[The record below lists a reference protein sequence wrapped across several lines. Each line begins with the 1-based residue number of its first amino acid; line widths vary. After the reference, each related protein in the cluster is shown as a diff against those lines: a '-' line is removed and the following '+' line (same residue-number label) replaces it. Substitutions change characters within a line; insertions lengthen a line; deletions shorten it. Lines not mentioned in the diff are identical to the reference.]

1 MVLGV
6 VSDSPSL
13 PVSGSPSRTGH
24 RRSPSSAPVIHC
36 NRGCIDC
43 RAGALGAPDLPT
55 PPTPR
60 ASVWRKLRRLGV
72 AQLADGLVAL
82 PEDART
88 REQLEWIAEEVL
100 GAGGTAML
108 WLAEPTVLADERSVT
123 QDMSEHRTREYDDL
137 ASRATTALHGT
148 PAERRRALKSLRGEL
163 RGVRRRDYFRA
174 PGREAAQSAIDA
186 LASAVADPAE
196 AGRRASR

>member
-1 MVLGV
+1 MVASEKAAGHWVLLTYRLPRE
-6 VSDSPSL
+6 PS
-13 PVSGSPSRTGH
+13 
-24 RRSPSSAPVIHC
+24 
-36 NRGCIDC
+36 
-43 RAGALGAPDLPT
+43 
-55 PPTPR
+55 TPR

-108 WLAEPTVLADERSVT
+108 WRAQPTALGDER
-123 QDMSEHRTREYDDL
+123 DIAKAMSEERSREYADL
-137 ASRATTALHGT
+137 AARATNAMTGSAT
-148 PAERRRALKSLRGEL
+148 EQRRALKSLRTEL

-174 PGREAAQSAIDA
+174 PGREAAVAAIDA
-186 LASAVADPAE
+186 LAAAVATVADHASTAP
-196 AGRRASR
+196 GASR

>member
-1 MVLGV
+1 MLLTYRLPRE
-6 VSDSPSL
+6 PS
-13 PVSGSPSRTGH
+13 
-24 RRSPSSAPVIHC
+24 
-36 NRGCIDC
+36 
-43 RAGALGAPDLPT
+43 
-55 PPTPR
+55 TPR

-108 WLAEPTVLADERSVT
+108 WRAQPTAPGDERQIART
-123 QDMSEHRTREYDDL
+123 MSEERSREYVEL
-137 ASRATTALHGT
+137 AARAGTAVAGS
-148 PAERRRALKSLRGEL
+148 PVEQRRALKSLRSEL

-174 PGREAAQSAIDA
+174 PGQEAAVAAIDA
-186 LASAVADPAE
+186 LAISVAEHADAE
-196 AGRRASR
+196 SGVSR